1 MTKEKSAART
11 KESAAATSPNSKGL
25 YPAEKG
31 FQPTKATPIGG
42 VVFGRGD
49 ITYNE
54 GRQVITLTIR
64 NTGDRPIQVGSHFH
78 LFEVNRYLEFDR
90 RAAFGYHLNIPATT
104 AIRFEPGDER
114 SIEAVAFA
122 GKRRIIG
129 FNGLTEG
136 YAGTEDNPTY
146 LPTEHRAIHRMHKA
160 GFRCSCKKCNTKKE

>member
-1 MTKEKSAART
+1 MTTEKKSTSRT
-11 KESAAATSPNSKGL
+11 ATAQNTGL

-31 FQPTKATPIGG
+31 FQPTQPTPTGG
-42 VVFGRGD
+42 VVLGEGD

-54 GRQVITLTIR
+54 GRQTITLTIR

-90 RAAFGYHLNIPATT
+90 EAAFGYHLNIPATT
-104 AIRFEPGDER
+104 AIRFEPGDEK
-114 SIEAVAFA
+114 SVEAVAYA
-122 GKRRIIG
+122 GKRRIVG

-136 YAGTEDNPTY
+136 YSGGEDNPTY
-146 LPTEHRAIHRMHKA
+146 LPTQHRAIHRMHKA